1 LVAKTK
7 FKKKKINRKINIY
20 VIFISSKKKRD
31 FCLYA
36 EKTKYK
42 KGGKKKMNIKTMK
55 ENNKVIKKQKTKT
68 KNTLRQSVLKK
79 TYSSII
85 SYLLTVVI
93 NSRLY
98 SSSNHVIIFFF

>member
-55 ENNKVIKKQKTKT
+55 ENNKVIKKQK
-68 KNTLRQSVLKK
+68 
-79 TYSSII
+79 
-85 SYLLTVVI
+85 
-93 NSRLY
+93 
-98 SSSNHVIIFFF
+98 